1 MIITKQIAA
10 TQLLQYLQHKISLN
24 ELVNWAEEAVQEGDF
39 QENENEILRTILGEI
54 GLANVRNFGLS
65 WEDCVSI
72 MQRLGYTIHIEAT
85 LAA

>member
-1 MIITKQIAA
+1 MIITKQIVAV
-10 TQLLQYLQHKISLN
+10 QLLQYLQHKTSLN
-24 ELVNWAEEAVQEGDF
+24 ELITWAEDMLVEGHF
-39 QENENEILRTILGEI
+39 QETETEIIRNVLGEI